1 MKNLI
6 QACEMQQSSF
16 AQFQAGCDSKLRSS
30 QRLID
35 ESRKLIADTKNLIAR
50 LQEFS

>member
-6 QACEMQQSSF
+6 QACEVQQLNF
-16 AQFQAGCDSKLRSS
+16 AKFTAACDNKLRSS

-35 ESRKLIADTKNLIAR
+35 ESRKLIADTKNIIAR